1 MNQLK
6 KIVCLIP
13 CLNEEQ
19 TLVKVINDLNKY
31 LSKPEIHVFDNNS
44 KDNSLSLAKQ
54 NGAIVHSVSDLGKG
68 NVVRRMFADV
78 SGDVFVMVDAD
89 DTYELKN
96 LDSMIKKLLNENL
109 DMIVGKRISSTV
121 NAYRPGHKLGNRI
134 FSKLVKLIFGD
145 VIDDLF
151 SGLRIFSKRFVKSF
165 PGHSSGFEIETEL
178 TIHALEQRLPV
189 AEVDCNYKARPK
201 GSVSKLNTFKD
212 GFRILNVILI
222 LIKDEKPLLFFSILS
237 FSFIFLSLFL
247 GIPVILEYL
256 ETGLVDRLPTAI
268 LSGLNMI
275 IAFLSFFSGLIL
287 DVIKKSRHERKR
299 FNYVMIKK

>member
-121 NAYRPGHKLGNRI
+121 NAYRTGHKLGNRI

-189 AEVDCNYKARPK
+189 AEVDCNYKARPQ